1 MATLYKRKYK
11 LLELKH
17 TLKEFLLAYRI
28 AVKSKAMAMPNSE
41 KPLYIAIIDGTAKHG
56 GMCDRF
62 KGIITLYAYCKYNN
76 LPFRIKYTYPFKL
89 EDYLLPA
96 EYDWRLKDN
105 EYTDNPKYCRILY
118 MRKEYLARRLLKL
131 KTTKQI
137 HFYSNRD
144 CLDYINMAYS
154 TGGDNGANFKWGDLF
169 RELFKPNQD
178 LNERIYRIK
187 KELGNNYSAA
197 VFRFQNLLGDFK
209 EYSFKSINNQEDTKK
224 LIEKCVN
231 SVKKIKSELDNGNL
245 LVTSDSITFLKIVSQ
260 LEGVYVIPGTVVH
273 MDGNKEHIKKE
284 FQYETHIKSFLDFYI
299 LSGAKKIYRVGT
311 SYMYPSEFP
320 VYAAKIQD
328 VPFESVII

>member
-28 AVKSKAMAMPNSE
+28 AVKSKAMDMPNSE
-41 KPLYIAIIDGTAKHG
+41 KSLYIAIIDGTAKHG

-178 LNERIYRIK
+178 LNERIDRIK